1 MICIAWS
8 GFPQYAARC
17 VGAFAKTMAERVV
30 VVATHPKVPVTGMEE
45 LAGCEVRWIANDEC
59 HGIMELLGEVPR
71 VFVVSG
77 WGTVAFNRMRDEAK
91 ACGARIVGMSDNNFV
106 FSFKEI
112 VKAIRFRMMLRGRY
126 DDFLVPGRSAERLL
140 RFYGFPKEHIHF
152 GMYAADDA
160 VFKCGDPLVMRPK
173 KILFV
178 GQLCRRKNVV
188 NLAKAFLSVDEN
200 TRKGWTL
207 EICGCGP
214 DRPRIPADRSIVVH
228 DFVQPEELAKIYQ
241 SARVF
246 ALPSR
251 EEHWGVVVHEAAVS
265 GCALLLS
272 RQVGAADDFVDQ
284 ANAFLFDSNSNRE
297 LKDAVVA
304 ALNMTDEKLDLAYAQ
319 SIQRG
324 KSICING
331 FVKSL
336 VKVCR

>member
-17 VGAFAKTMAERVV
+17 VGAFAKATAERVV
-30 VVATHPKVPVTGMEE
+30 VVATRPKVPVAGMEKF
-45 LAGCEVRWIANDEC
+45 ANCEIRWIEDNEYC
-59 HGIMELLGEVPR
+59 GVMELLGEMPR

-77 WGTVAFNRMRDEAK
+77 WGTAAFNRMRDEAN
-91 ACGARIVGMSDNNFV
+91 AGGARIVGMSDNNFI

-112 VKAIRFRMMLRGRY
+112 VKAIRFRTMLRDRY
-126 DDFLVPGRSAERLL
+126 DEFLVPGRAAARLL
-140 RFYGFPKEHIHF
+140 RFYGFPNEHIHF
-152 GMYAADDA
+152 GMYAAADSI
-160 VFKCGDPLVMRPK
+160 FKCGDPLVMRPK

-188 NLAKAFLSVDEN
+188 NLAKAFLSVDEK

-214 DRPRIPADRSIVVH
+214 DRPCIPADRSIVVH
-228 DFVQPEELAKIYQ
+228 DFVQPEALAKIYQ

-251 EEHWGVVVHEAAVS
+251 EEHWGVVVHEAALS

-272 RQVGAADDFVDQ
+272 RQVGATDDFVDQ
-284 ANAFLFDSNSNRE
+284 ANAFLYDANSSRE
-297 LKDAVVA
+297 LKDAIVA
-304 ALNMTDEKLDLAYAQ
+304 ALSMTDADLDLAYRQ

-324 KSICING
+324 KSVSVNG
-331 FVKSL
+331 FAKSMAE
-336 VKVCR
+336 VCR

>member
-17 VGAFAKTMAERVV
+17 VGAFTKATAERVV
-30 VVATHPKVPVTGMEE
+30 VVATRPKVPVAGMEKFANSE
-45 LAGCEVRWIANDEC
+45 IRWIDDSEYR
-59 HGIMELLGEVPR
+59 GVMELLGEMPR
-71 VFVVSG
+71 IFVVSG
-77 WGTVAFNRMRDEAK
+77 WGTAAFNRMRDEAK
-91 ACGARIVGMSDNNFV
+91 VGGARIVGMSDNNFI
-106 FSFKEI
+106 FSYKEI
-112 VKAIRFRMMLRGRY
+112 VKAIRFRMMLRDKY
-126 DDFLVPGRSAERLL
+126 DEFLVPGRSAAKLL

-152 GMYAADDA
+152 GMYAADDS

-188 NLAKAFLSVDEN
+188 DLVKAFLSVDEKM
-200 TRKGWTL
+200 REGWTL

-214 DRPRIPADRSIVVH
+214 DRPSIPVDRSIVVH
-228 DFVQPEELAKIYQ
+228 DFVQPEALVKIYQ

-251 EEHWGVVVHEAAVS
+251 EEHWGVVVHEAALS

-272 RQVGAADDFVDQ
+272 RQVGATDDFVDQ
-284 ANAFLFDSNSNRE
+284 ANAFLFDANSSRE
-297 LKDAVVA
+297 LKDAIVA
-304 ALNMTDEKLDLAYAQ
+304 ALSMTDADLDLAYRQ

-324 KSICING
+324 KSISVNG
-331 FVKSL
+331 FAKSMAE
-336 VKVCR
+336 VCR